1 MQDSGG
7 GSTGTVKTVTD
18 SATVAKAAWKQYGPF
33 NVASGTT
40 LTATLT
46 GSAGDADLYV
56 RKGAAPTM
64 AAYDCRPYTDG
75 SNESCSIVGP
85 ASVYVGV
92 NGYADSSAYALTVK
106 YTEGGGTTPPTPP
119 PATFT
124 HLNTT
129 GSVAQGEMKVF
140 QLAMPANKRIVVRTT
155 STTDVDLYIQ
165 FGGAPTTDAYI
176 ARGYTTSGNET
187 ITYTSSSN
195 GTLFIGVHGYAA
207 GSFSVRTAD
216 Q

>member
-1 MQDSGG
+1 MQDQG
-7 GSTGTVKTVTD
+7 GSTTGGVKTVTD

-40 LTATLT
+40 LTATMT
-46 GSAGDADLYV
+46 GTGDADLYV

-64 AAYDCRPYTDG
+64 AVYDCRPYASSST
-75 SNESCSIVGP
+75 ESCSVVGP
-85 ASVYVGV
+85 GQVYVGV
-92 NGYADSSAYALTVK
+92 NGYADSSAVNLTIK
-106 YTEGGGTTPPTPP
+106 YTEGTGTTPPQPP
-119 PATFT
+119 PTTFT
-124 HLNTT
+124 HLSTT

-140 QLAMPANKRIVVRTT
+140 QLAMPANKRIVIRTT
-155 STTDVDLYIQ
+155 STSDVDLYIQ
-165 FGGAPTTDAYI
+165 FGAAPTTDAYI

-187 ITYTSSSN
+187 IAYTSTSN